1 MFANGTFADTY
12 KRLFFQNQEVSDEDM
27 KKFIRYINDD
37 IFDTLSNQFASNL
50 VDA

>member
-1 MFANGTFADTY
+1 MFFP
-12 KRLFFQNQEVSDEDM
+12 NQDISEKDM
-27 KKFIRYINDD
+27 EKFIRQINDN